1 MVSWDGEVRQR
12 IIGSTLDMAAG
23 IDKYRIVHLLAID
36 DMGKAFSVTAQRDD
50 SGPLESIGL
59 LKTMLN
65 IQEEEMLAGY
75 RQSERPFADD
85 GEDEED

>member
-1 MVSWDGEVRQR
+1 MVSWDSEVRQR
-12 IIGSTLDMAAG
+12 IIGSTLDMAAD

-75 RQSERPFADD
+75 RQSERHFAEDN
-85 GEDEED
+85 GDEE

>member
-1 MVSWDGEVRQR
+1 MVSWDSEVRQR
-12 IIGSTLDMAAG
+12 IIGSTLDMAA
-23 IDKYRIVHLLAID
+23 DID

-75 RQSERPFADD
+75 RQSERPFAEDN
-85 GEDEED
+85 GDEE

>member
-1 MVSWDGEVRQR
+1 MVSWDSEVRQR
-12 IIGSTLDMAAG
+12 IIGSTLDMAAD
-23 IDKYRIVHLLAID
+23 IDKYRIIHLLAID
-36 DMGKAFSVTAQRDD
+36 DMGKASSVTAQRDD

-75 RQSERPFADD
+75 RQSERPFAED

>member
-1 MVSWDGEVRQR
+1 MVSWDSEVRQR
-12 IIGSTLDMAAG
+12 IIGSTLDMAAD
-23 IDKYRIVHLLAID
+23 IDKYRIIHLLAID

-65 IQEEEMLAGY
+65 IQEEKMLAGY
-75 RQSERPFADD
+75 RQSERPFAGNNGDK
-85 GEDEED
+85 E

>member
-1 MVSWDGEVRQR
+1 MVSWDSEVRQR
-12 IIGSTLDMAAG
+12 IIGSTLDMAAD
-23 IDKYRIVHLLAID
+23 IDKYRIIHLLAID

-65 IQEEEMLAGY
+65 IQEEKMLAGY
-75 RQSERPFADD
+75 RQSERPFAEDN
-85 GEDEED
+85 GDEE

>member
-1 MVSWDGEVRQR
+1 MVSWDSEVRQR
-12 IIGSTLDMAAG
+12 IIGSTLDMADDV
-23 IDKYRIVHLLAID
+23 DKYRVVHLLAID

-75 RQSERPFADD
+75 KQSERPFADEES
-85 GEDEED
+85 EDEE

>member
-1 MVSWDGEVRQR
+1 MVSWDSEVRQR
-12 IIGSTLDMAAG
+12 IIGSTLDMAAD
-23 IDKYRIVHLLAID
+23 IDKYRIIHLLAID

>member
-1 MVSWDGEVRQR
+1 MVSWDSEVKQEL
-12 IIGSTLDMAAG
+12 IGNIMDVAAC
-23 IDKYRIVHLLAID
+23 IDKYRIVHILAVD
-36 DMGKAFSVTAQRDD
+36 NMGKAFSVTARRDD

-65 IQEEEMLAGY
+65 IQEKEMLAGY
-75 RQSERPFADD
+75 WQSERPFAED